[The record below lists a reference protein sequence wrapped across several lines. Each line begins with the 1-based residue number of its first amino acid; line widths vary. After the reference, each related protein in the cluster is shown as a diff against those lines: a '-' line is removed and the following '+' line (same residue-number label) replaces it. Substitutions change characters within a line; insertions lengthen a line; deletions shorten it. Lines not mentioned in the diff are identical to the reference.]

1 MSGYG
6 SLGWRG
12 CLMLLLLTAL
22 GADAAEVAAPAP
34 RAWLHQFGAA
44 TRVLEVDGHRAFL
57 LRPPLDRVA
66 PGKPWVWY
74 APTFWESNPASE
86 MGWYFTRLL
95 ARGFHIAG
103 VDVGE
108 SYGSPAGVAIY
119 AAFRDRLVREYGLA
133 PRACLLAQSRGGL
146 MLYNWAAE
154 HPDQVACVAGVYPV
168 CDLSSY
174 PGLAT
179 AAPAYGMTPEELAA
193 HLAEHN
199 PVDRLAPLAAAGVP
213 IWHIHGDSDAV
224 VPLEANS
231 AELARRYRALGGSV
245 EVVVVPGKGHEAA
258 AAFSENP
265 RLIEFLTQHGLPVA
279 TGVGGDAEGG
289 D

>member
-1 MSGYG
+1 
-6 SLGWRG
+6 
-12 CLMLLLLTAL
+12 MLLLLTAL
-22 GADAAEVAAPAP
+22 GADAAEGAAPAP
-34 RAWLHQFGAA
+34 EAWLHQFGAA
-44 TRVLEVDGHRAFL
+44 HRVLEVEGHRAFL

-74 APTFWESNPASE
+74 APTFWESTPGPE
-86 MGWYFTRLL
+86 TVWYFTRLL
-95 ARGFHIAG
+95 ALGFHIAG
-103 VDVGE
+103 VEVGE
-108 SYGSPAGVAIY
+108 SYGSPAGVAVY
-119 AAFRDRLVREYGLA
+119 AALHDRLVAEYGLA
-133 PRACLLAQSRGGL
+133 PRVCLLPQSRGGL

-154 HPDQVACVAGVYPV
+154 HPEQVACVAGIYPV
-168 CDLSSY
+168 CDLRSY

-179 AAPAYGMTPEELAA
+179 AAPAYGMTPEELAQ

-213 IWHIHGDSDAV
+213 IWHIHGDSDTV

-245 EVVVVPGKGHEAA
+245 EAVVVPGKGHEAVA
-258 AAFSENP
+258 EFFEDP
-265 RLIEFLTQHGLPVA
+265 RLIEFVTRHGLPA
-279 TGVGGDAEGG
+279 TAGAGGDPDGG